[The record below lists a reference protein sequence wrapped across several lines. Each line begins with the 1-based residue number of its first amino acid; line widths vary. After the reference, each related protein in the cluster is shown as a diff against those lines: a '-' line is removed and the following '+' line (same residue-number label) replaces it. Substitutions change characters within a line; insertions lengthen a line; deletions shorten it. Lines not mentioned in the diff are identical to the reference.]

1 MRTAK
6 KGDKVAITYVGTLSD
21 GELFDKTNEG
31 ETFDFT
37 LGNEEVIE
45 GFEKAVLGLS
55 EGEEIIVSIPPEE
68 AYGERYEDLVIEL
81 PKKDAPKNIELELGN
96 IYTFPLQGGEHID
109 MELVDIND
117 ETYVFDGNHP
127 LAGETLNFEIKLVK
141 IY

>member
-1 MRTAK
+1 MK
-6 KGDKVAITYVGTLSD
+6 SVQKGDKVAISYIGTLTG
-21 GELFDKTNEG
+21 GELFDRTNEG

-37 LGNEEVIE
+37 VGSEEVIE
-45 GFEKAVLGLS
+45 GFDKAVLGMK
-55 EGEEIIVSIPPEE
+55 EGEVKIVSIPPEE
-68 AYGERYEDLVIEL
+68 AYGERYDDLVIEL

-96 IYTFPLQGGEHID
+96 IYTFPLQGGDHID

-127 LAGETLNFEIKLVK
+127 LAGETLNFEITLVK